1 VWIILKDIHVYIV
14 LQFVFQ
20 EKLTYLKI
28 LTRITRIDVSNMKII
43 STDVQRE
50 HISIK
55 TCNKVIDTL

>member
-1 VWIILKDIHVYIV
+1 MWIILKDIHVYIV